1 MNDID
6 NLTLSLLL
14 NKDTYGKIYEKN
26 KDQNNE
32 EYIKDKKFYKKRV
45 IELTKR
51 LYKNEI
57 KDEYL
62 NILFDKY
69 LLSCIN
75 YLKIID
81 KSDHIQ
87 KSLGVQDINIENTSN
102 IVFDLSSNTN
112 NSKNVIMND
121 NNNNIVNST
130 VDSSNE
136 IIGPTQQYIRMKQ
149 NENVKKLTLDNY
161 VIKKGGNNK
170 KKIVPKKVNFDPKDP
185 ALKKKGIKKKKNV
198 TIIYE
203 DTTQEKK

>member
-26 KDQNNE
+26 KDQNIE
-32 EYIKDKKFYKKRV
+32 EHIKDKKFYKKRV

-57 KDEYL
+57 KDEHL
-62 NILFDKY
+62 NKMFDKY

-87 KSLGVQDINIENTSN
+87 KSLGVQDINIENTTN

-136 IIGPTQQYIRMKQ
+136 IIGPNQQYIKMKQ

-203 DTTQEKK
+203 DTTQEEK